1 MSLWL
6 SVLMSLF
13 LLSVP
18 PSFGDVAVMEENNLV
33 VINLAPE
40 AQGQGNKKALHYF
53 CSLRLEDIDSISE
66 VLSVQLGYGSH
77 GCDFK
82 K

>member
-1 MSLWL
+1 MCLWL
-6 SVLMSLF
+6 SALMSLF

-18 PSFGDVAVMEENNLV
+18 PSFGDVAVMEGNGTV

-40 AQGQGNKKALHYF
+40 AQGEDKEELYYF
-53 CSLRLEDIDSISE
+53 CSSRSGDTDSISE
-66 VLSVQLGYGSH
+66 VLSVQLGYDRH